1 MIIDEW
7 KIENAKW
14 GIGGTNETNGSRGWR
29 ASGGP
34 RNTRNTRR
42 VGRENGLLGLGGL
55 GAFARGPKRASAVG
69 RVFHAKAQRGW
80 RASGSP
86 RRSPRSRRVGREN
99 GLLNLG
105 GLGGFARGP

>member
-7 KIENAKW
+7 KIETAKW
-14 GIGGTNETNGSRGWR
+14 GIGGTNETNGS
-29 ASGGP
+29 
-34 RNTRNTRR
+34 
-42 VGRENGLLGLGGL
+42 
-55 GAFARGPKRASAVG
+55 
-69 RVFHAKAQRGW
+69 RGW

-105 GLGGFARGP
+105 GLGGFARNPYRASAIGRLLLAKAQRR